1 MKVKDDW
8 NDSRELLEKQMD
20 AQDMMSEMITDE
32 AEEEVYQLSLGDI
45 EQLQSDLEDVRR
57 ELAVWQGIANKDRS
71 RADGYKEQMQK
82 ASQRLGIGWFKY

>member
-8 NDSRELLEKQMD
+8 MINEK
-20 AQDMMSEMITDE
+20 
-32 AEEEVYQLSLGDI
+32 EEEERNELFEEMYSHSKAGEFETI

-82 ASQRLGIGWFKY
+82 AERNNAIGWFKY